1 MPLTLTVAA
10 RAPRFV
16 DIPSFQQEWR
26 QLHAV
31 ADAAYPQLRTLWS
44 VVFNDY
50 KTDLDMAAMRAALR
64 SGNLLAVERL
74 IAPAWRAV
82 ADEVRQPL
90 QLLLRETARR
100 SAEAV
105 LPATKRMLGA
115 EITVQFGVVVP
126 EALTAIETYAGTQ
139 IVGIGE
145 TTLKNVRAVIR
156 RGFEEGRSMTQMM
169 RDLEAFVGLT
179 PRQTEAIEAMRQ
191 RLLDSGKTR
200 AQAQAQVDRAA
211 RRALQLRVESI
222 ARTESLWA
230 SLEGQA
236 QLWQEAARQG
246 TLDRETFRRHWL
258 VTPDDRLCTVTCAPI
273 PGMNPDGVRLDEPFQ
288 TPVGLVMHPPAHPMC
303 RCAVNGRVVNV

>member
-1 MPLTLTVAA
+1 MPLALTVAA

-44 VVFNDY
+44 VVFADY
-50 KTDLDMAAMRAALR
+50 KVDLDTADMRAALR

-82 ADEVRQPL
+82 AEDVRLPL
-90 QLLLRETARR
+90 QLLLRETASRG
-100 SAEAV
+100 AEAM
-105 LPATKRMLGA
+105 LPATEALLGA
-115 EITVQFGVVVP
+115 EITVQFGVVMP
-126 EALTAIETYAGTQ
+126 EALAAIETYAGTQ
-139 IVGIGE
+139 IVSIGA

-156 RGFEEGRSMTQMM
+156 SGFEQGRSMTQMM
-169 RDLEAFVGLT
+169 RDLEVFVGLT
-179 PRQTEAIEAMRQ
+179 PRQTDALETLRQ

-200 AQAQAQVDRAA
+200 AQAQQAVDRAA
-211 RRALQLRVESI
+211 RRALQLRVENI
-222 ARTESLWA
+222 ARTESMWA

-246 TLDRETFRRHWL
+246 TLDREAFRRTWL
-258 VTPDDRLCTVTCAPI
+258 VTPDDRLCQTVCAPI
-273 PGMNPDGVRLDEPFQ
+273 PGMNPNGVRLDEPFQ
-288 TPVGLVMHPPAHPMC
+288 TPVGSVMHPPAHPMC
-303 RCAVNGRVVNV
+303 RCALNGRVL